1 MMKAASGKDVSGR
14 DDMQRLGTILLMG
27 VLSLGIVMSVAL
39 AQELPGATVEERAIN
54 GAKAY
59 IKQHNLQNPSLTM
72 LLISLFKNSMPKYAQ
87 QWEELTGVKMKFI
100 EYGYT
105 DIPAKIMAEAV
116 AKTGE
121 YDIFNQ
127 FPYVV
132 PDAAGAGVIVPLDE
146 YAAKGK
152 PDFSG
157 IEPALQAQQYYNDQL
172 YFFLLDGDHLILEL
186 RQDILALPGAKEE
199 FKAKYG
205 WEPGCPQ
212 TMAQWEQLAEF
223 FHTPKG
229 QTRWGKT
236 FEQGLYGA
244 MGYRAINFSYRHFPA
259 YFGGL
264 LFDKDMQPRIN
275 TPRGIEAI
283 KAFTSIVKYMPPDIQ
298 GWGTPQIYPFWASGQ
313 AFSVMSFPSI
323 VGYGNA
329 NPQSQIKGQ
338 QLSCVIPG
346 VEIDGKLVRRS
357 PQAAGTGYMVSRYSK
372 HPELAYYFL
381 QWLTGPTKGDEAIA
395 DGQGF
400 WDPMRRSNLTNPA
413 IIEKFGKQ
421 FLETTMENAKYAT
434 SLLMLEGN
442 EEYFNILDK
451 NLALVMQGNATAE
464 EAAAHIEAD
473 WNRVT
478 EDIGRKNQMRAW
490 RSGVES
496 GAYIDK
502 F

>member
-1 MMKAASGKDVSGR
+1 
-14 DDMQRLGTILLMG
+14 
-27 VLSLGIVMSVAL
+27 
-39 AQELPGATVEERAIN
+39 
-54 GAKAY
+54 
-59 IKQHNLQNPSLTM
+59 M
-72 LLISLFKNSMPKYAQ
+72 LLISLFKNSMPKYAK
-87 QWEELTGVKMKFI
+87 QWEDLTGVKIKFV

-116 AKTGE
+116 AKTGQ

-132 PDAAGAGVIVPLDE
+132 PDAAGAGVIIPMDE

-157 IEPALQAQQYYNDQL
+157 IEPALRAQQSYNDQL
-172 YFFLLDGDHLILEL
+172 YFLLLDGDHLILVL
-186 RQDILALPGAKEE
+186 RQDILDLPGVKEE
-199 FKAKYG
+199 FKAKFG
-205 WEPGCPQ
+205 REIGCPE
-212 TMAQWEQLAEF
+212 TMAQWEEMATF
-223 FHTPKG
+223 FHTEKG
-229 QTRWGKT
+229 ATRWGKT

-264 LFDKDMQPRIN
+264 LFDKDMNPQVN

-323 VGYGNA
+323 VGYGNK
-329 NPQSQIKGQ
+329 NPQSKIKGQ
-338 QLSCVIPG
+338 QLSCIIPG
-346 VEIDGKLVRRS
+346 VEIDGKLVRRA

-395 DGQGF
+395 DGKGF
-400 WDPMRRSNLTNPA
+400 WDPMRKSNLTNEA
-413 IIEKFGKQ
+413 VIAKFGQQ
-421 FLETTMENAKYAT
+421 FLETTMANAKHAI

-442 EEYFNILDK
+442 EEYFNVLDK
-451 NLALVMQGNATAE
+451 NLALVMQGNMTAE
-464 EAAAHIEAD
+464 DAAKRIETG
-473 WNRVT
+473 WNKVT
-478 EDIGRKNQMRAW
+478 EDVGRKTQIKAW
-490 RSGVES
+490 RSGVAS
-496 GAYIDK
+496 GAYIDQ